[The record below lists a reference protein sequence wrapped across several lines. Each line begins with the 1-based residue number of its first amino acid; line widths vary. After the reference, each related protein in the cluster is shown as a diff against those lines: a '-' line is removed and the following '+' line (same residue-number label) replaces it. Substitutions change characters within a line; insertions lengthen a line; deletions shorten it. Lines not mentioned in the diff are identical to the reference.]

1 VLFLIQMNY
10 KHKGLFW
17 FSLFLIDFGIIFSI
31 LGLFPS
37 SIEFITLLSPTEFSS
52 LGNTDLMYIK
62 FLFGISGGL
71 TISLGVSFLF
81 ISKYYIPEAKK
92 YVQFALL
99 TWFIIDTS
107 ISVISTF
114 YYNVISNT
122 IFLLLGLFAITKE
135 K

>member
-1 VLFLIQMNY
+1 MNY